1 VQLEGQVI
9 LKLVKHCQECE
20 PALVTGQLLGLD
32 IGQTLEVTDCFPFPV
47 RYAAVQRDLL
57 GLTALLVVAT
67 LATMCLLMCLPLP
80 HAFLGFGMHVA
91 FDQLASS
98 ALES

>member
-1 VQLEGQVI
+1 MQLEGQVI

-47 RYAAVQRDLL
+47 RSAAISRRHLL
-57 GLTALLVVAT
+57 YSESLKRLL
-67 LATMCLLMCLPLP
+67 LPC
-80 HAFLGFGMHVA
+80 AA
-91 FDQLASS
+91 
-98 ALES
+98 

>member
-1 VQLEGQVI
+1 MRRALAHRFRAAQAKDTRLRTVQLEGQVI

-47 RYAAVQRDLL
+47 RFAAVHWSQ
-57 GLTALLVVAT
+57 V
-67 LATMCLLMCLPLP
+67 P
-80 HAFLGFGMHVA
+80 HSESCEGHPCFHVHKM
-91 FDQLASS
+91 L
-98 ALES
+98 